1 MKGTLWY
8 TGCDMAA
15 LKKIHKRFEKKL
27 GESIE
32 FEYIEDCSLLG
43 GFIAHIDGIS
53 YDMSL
58 KHRLDEARDALLD
71 KSSNGTDLQNGE
83 PDSLI
88 VLPKRLSRLEF
99 RNEVY
104 AYGTVESAG
113 DGIVHVAGLTGRK
126 YGELLNFSRGAVA
139 LAMEIDGDNIGAAV
153 LYGDPEAGEQV
164 TGSGHVLSVPVGN
177 SLLGRI
183 ISPLGEPLD
192 GEAPPKCVSSRPI
205 ECAAPKIMQ
214 RKNVTRPIQTGL
226 LSIDSM
232 IPIGRGQRELIIGD
246 RQTGKTT
253 IAVDTILNQKG
264 QDVICIYCAIGQK
277 ASTVAGVVDTL
288 KKNGAMDYSVVVSS
302 PASDLPAMQYI
313 APYAACSIAES
324 FMYDGYD
331 VLVVYDDL
339 SKHAVAYRAISLLL
353 HRPPGRE
360 AYPGDVFYLHSRLLE
375 RSAQLSDEE
384 GGGSLTALPII
395 ETMAGDI
402 SAYIPT
408 NVISITDGQI
418 FLESELFNAG
428 MRPAVNVG
436 LSVSRVG
443 RSAQRAAMK
452 KVTGTLRLDLAQ
464 YREMSV
470 FMQFDADVD
479 SATKEMLENG
489 ERKNE
494 MLKQHKHAPYSL
506 SQEVCLLLAADN
518 GIFGNVAVDQV
529 GELSAFLLSE
539 LQKKASDRL
548 SEIERKFDFD
558 DDTKELLLNV
568 MNRAVKKFIAAKQA
582 ADN

>member
-1 MKGTLWY
+1 MVDFTVMIRVLVIIPYKELEEGFLKAIDACECDGVEFTLAHFYGTNPGDIDPASKYDIVVARGMTYYAMRMRYPSLHIIALDTSANGLMEALDRVLSEY
-8 TGCDMAA
+8 GRDVRVGCIVPEATIADEDVIRR
-15 LKKIHKRFEKKL
+15 LSGFEV
-27 GESIE
+27 SI
-32 FEYIEDCSLLG
+32 
-43 GFIAHIDGIS
+43 
-53 YDMSL
+53 
-58 KHRLDEARDALLD
+58 REAR
-71 KSSNGTDLQNGE
+71 
-83 PDSLI
+83 
-88 VLPKRLSRLEF
+88 
-99 RNEVY
+99 NEK
-104 AYGTVESAG
+104 AMSAIA
-113 DGIVHVAGLTGRK
+113 D
-126 YGELLNFSRGAVA
+126 
-139 LAMEIDGDNIGAAV
+139 
-153 LYGDPEAGEQV
+153 
-164 TGSGHVLSVPVGN
+164 
-177 SLLGRI
+177 
-183 ISPLGEPLD
+183 
-192 GEAPPKCVSSRPI
+192 
-205 ECAAPKIMQ
+205 
-214 RKNVTRPIQTGL
+214 
-226 LSIDSM
+226 
-232 IPIGRGQRELIIGD
+232 ELI
-246 RQTGKTT
+246 
-253 IAVDTILNQKG
+253 A
-264 QDVICIYCAIGQK
+264 
-277 ASTVAGVVDTL
+277 
-288 KKNGAMDYSVVVSS
+288 
-302 PASDLPAMQYI
+302 
-313 APYAACSIAES
+313 
-324 FMYDGYD
+324 DGYD